1 MTDVLLKLSHVDKKK
16 FQDSQFRTEAL
27 WKIKSIKF
35 YLDIDSYY
43 FPSELRDTFAN
54 RRTEMR
60 EIIDAA
66 IRLISEV

>member
-1 MTDVLLKLSHVDKKK
+1 MTDVRLKLSHMDKKK

-35 YLDIDSYY
+35 YLDVDSYF
-43 FPSELRDTFAN
+43 FPSELRDAFAN

-60 EIIDAA
+60 EVLDAS